1 MPEVDVGKL
10 EALAG
15 SKYICG
21 ETWIKKKKTIMLVR
35 NCRRRRPPA
44 RFSPDRTIS

>member
-21 ETWIKKKKTIMLVR
+21 ETWIKKKKTKMLVR
-35 NCRRRRPPA
+35 IA
-44 RFSPDRTIS
+44 DVVDHQHSSHLIKG